1 MKMTNQQLISCYEQ
15 LVDMKRNGSI
25 IAYLMAA
32 KIRQWE
38 NDNMVRINSILEKM
52 KEIDME
58 YWQHTAIDGRV
69 EYTMVEGENG
79 KREPILKEG
88 KERQDFEKA
97 YQVLLGEETTMI
109 L

>member
-1 MKMTNQQLISCYEQ
+1 MKVTNQQLISCYEQ
-15 LVDMKRNGSI
+15 LIDMKRNGSI
-25 IAYLMAA
+25 VAYLMSS

-38 NDNMVRINSILEKM
+38 NDNMVRVNSILEKM

-58 YWQHTAIDGRV
+58 YWQHTAVDGRV
-69 EYTMVEGENG
+69 EYTMVDGENG
-79 KREPILKEG
+79 KREPVLKEG

-97 YQVLLGEETTMI
+97 YQDLLGEETTMI

>member
-1 MKMTNQQLISCYEQ
+1 MTNQQLISCYEQ

-25 IAYLMAA
+25 VAYLLAA

-38 NDNMVRINSILEKM
+38 NDNMVRINGILEKM

-58 YWQHTAIDGRV
+58 YWQHTAVDGRV
-69 EYTMVEGENG
+69 EYTMVDGADG
-79 KREPILKEG
+79 KREPVLKDG
-88 KERQDFEKA
+88 KDRQDFEKA
-97 YQVLLGEETTMI
+97 YQELLGQETTMM

>member
-1 MKMTNQQLISCYEQ
+1 MKVTNQQLISCYEQ
-15 LVDMKRNGSI
+15 LVDMKRNGSVLSYI
-25 IAYLMAA
+25 LSS

-38 NDNMVRINSILEKM
+38 NDNMVRINGILEKM

-58 YWQHTAIDGRV
+58 YWQHTAIDGRI
-69 EYTMVEGENG
+69 EYTMVDGENG
-79 KREPILKEG
+79 KREPVLKDG

-97 YQVLLGEETTMI
+97 YQDLLGQETTMV

>member
-25 IAYLMAA
+25 VAYLLAA

-38 NDNMVRINSILEKM
+38 NDNMVRINGILEKM

-58 YWQHTAIDGRV
+58 YWQHTAVDGRV
-69 EYTMVEGENG
+69 EYTMVDGADG
-79 KREPILKEG
+79 KREPVLKDG
-88 KERQDFEKA
+88 KDRQDFEKA
-97 YQVLLGEETTMI
+97 YQELLGQETTMM